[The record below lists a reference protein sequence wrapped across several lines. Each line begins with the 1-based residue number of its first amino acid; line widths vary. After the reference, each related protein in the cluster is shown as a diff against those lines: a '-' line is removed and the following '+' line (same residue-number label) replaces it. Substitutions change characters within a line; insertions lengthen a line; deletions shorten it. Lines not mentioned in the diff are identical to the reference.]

1 MNFDSIH
8 LLLLFCRS
16 FSYFSTQTTVLPKLI
31 MVGNAI
37 IAVRHCPAVLI
48 SLAIQSPRTTT
59 TPLIDSPFAKLFVAN
74 VSLGNPA
81 RRTIVSTAVSNSEP
95 TTATFA
101 ICGCRTK
108 NHRTTVPIV
117 VFVASVVETISNT
130 ATSVACALT
139 GVCTNRTIARPAS
152 IGAIVQCVKSI
163 CSVRV
168 GPRTKCP
175 ADTPFT
181 GTVSVNWRRTI
192 PAAPFV
198 KRRPKRANA

>member
-1 MNFDSIH
+1 MNFGSHQSICC
-8 LLLLFCRS
+8 FS
-16 FSYFSTQTTVLPKLI
+16 FVVFVFSQQTTVLPKLI

-37 IAVRHCPAVLI
+37 IAVRLCPAALL

-59 TPLIDSPFAKLFVAN
+59 MPLIDSQFARLFVAN

-108 NHRTTVPIV
+108 NHRTTVPTV

-152 IGAIVQCVKSI
+152 TGAIVQCVKSI

-192 PAAPFV
+192 PAVPFV